1 MAEATAAPPTDP
13 DREAEE
19 RPEEPEG
26 PGLIDRAAS
35 RLLDRLLA
43 PIAEL
48 GTLARLTWETAFWLF
63 RLPFRGRLFIE
74 QMEFIGVGSI
84 FIVSL
89 TGFFVGAV
97 LGLQLVDGFRQFGAE
112 NQVGAVVG
120 MAMAREI
127 GPVFSALM
135 VSSRAGSAMTT
146 ELGSMRVSDQI
157 NALVVMAVHPVQY
170 LVVPRVVAGVIMVPI
185 LTLLFNIIGLA
196 GAYVICTYMLG
207 IDPGVF
213 LGRMQWTVDWPDVRM
228 GVIKAAIFGAAICI
242 IACRQGFYAS
252 GGAAGVGRATNR
264 SVVHSAIAILALD
277 YLITALILGQGLF

>member
-1 MAEATAAPPTDP
+1 MVEAMSDATAEANAEDAEPKAQAPED
-13 DREAEE
+13 DD
-19 RPEEPEG
+19 G
-26 PGLIDRAAS
+26 PSAGQ
-35 RLLDRLLA
+35 RLLA
-43 PIAEL
+43 FLASPLVEL
-48 GTLARLTWETAFWLF
+48 GTLFGLGKEAVLWTFRRPF
-63 RLPFRGRLFIE
+63 RLRLVIE

-84 FIVSL
+84 FIVGL
-89 TGFFVGAV
+89 CGFFIGAV

-112 NQVGAVVG
+112 NQTGAVVG

-157 NALVVMAVHPVQY
+157 NALVVMAVNPVQY
-170 LVVPRVVAGVIMVPI
+170 LVVPRILAGIVMVPI
-185 LTLLFNIIGLA
+185 LTLLFNVIGLC
-196 GAYVICTYMLG
+196 GAYLVCVKMLG

-213 LGRMQWTVDWPDVRM
+213 VGRMQWLVDWPDVLQ
-228 GVIKAAIFGAAICI
+228 GLTKATVFGGTISL

-264 SVVHSAIAILALD
+264 SVVHCAIAILALD
-277 YLITALILGQGLF
+277 YLVTAIVLGQGLF

>member
-1 MAEATAAPPTDP
+1 VAEAPTAAPPTDP
-13 DREAEE
+13 EQRAGQE
-19 RPEEPEG
+19 PEEAIAPG
-26 PGLIDRAAS
+26 PWERA
-35 RLLDRLLA
+35 LDWALA
-43 PIAEL
+43 PFVEI
-48 GTLARLTWETAFWLF
+48 GTLAQLAGETLFWLV
-63 RLPFRGRLFIE
+63 RRPFRGRLFIE

-84 FIVSL
+84 FLVSL

-135 VSSRAGSAMTT
+135 VTSRAGSAMTT

-157 NALVVMAVHPVQY
+157 NALIVMAVHPVQF
-170 LVVPRVVAGVIMVPI
+170 LVVPRVVAGVVMVPV
-185 LTLLFNIIGLA
+185 LTLMFNIVGLT
-196 GAYVICTYMLG
+196 GAYAVCTRMLG

-213 LGRMQWTVDWPDVRM
+213 LGQMRWIVDWRDVRM
-228 GVIKAAIFGAAICI
+228 GLVKAAVFGAAIAL
-242 IACRQGFYAS
+242 IACRQGFFAS

-264 SVVHSAIAILALD
+264 AVVQSAIAILALD
-277 YLITALILGQGLF
+277 YLITALILGQGLAG

>member
-1 MAEATAAPPTDP
+1 MTEAPTAAPPTDP
-13 DREAEE
+13 DETVGSEAVEPPGSSLRE
-19 RPEEPEG
+19 
-26 PGLIDRAAS
+26 RA
-35 RLLDRLLA
+35 LTWLLA
-43 PIAEL
+43 PAAEL
-48 GTLARLTWETAFWLF
+48 GTLTQLTAETLFWLV
-63 RLPFRGRLFIE
+63 RRPFRGRLFIE
-74 QMEFIGVGSI
+74 QMEFIGVGSV
-84 FIVSL
+84 FIVGL

-157 NALVVMAVHPVQY
+157 NALVVMAVHPVQF
-170 LVVPRVVAGVIMVPI
+170 LVVPRVVAGVLMVPI

-196 GAYVICTYMLG
+196 GAYAICTTALG

-213 LGRMQWTVDWPDVRM
+213 LGRMQWIVDWPDVRM
-228 GVIKAAIFGAAICI
+228 GLVKAAIFGGTISI

-264 SVVHSAIAILALD
+264 AVVHSAIAILALD
-277 YLITALILGQGLF
+277 YLITALILGQGLG